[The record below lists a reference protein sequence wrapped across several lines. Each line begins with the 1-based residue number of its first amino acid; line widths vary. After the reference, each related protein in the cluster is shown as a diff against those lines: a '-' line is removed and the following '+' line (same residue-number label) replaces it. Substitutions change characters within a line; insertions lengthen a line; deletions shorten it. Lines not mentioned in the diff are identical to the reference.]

1 VSELQDEMARKSVVC
16 DTEKLT
22 LEKACVDVYEDGF
35 FKAVKQA
42 LTLTPEI
49 DPFRFDIDK
58 MMINPRKTQL
68 LPPLLDLF

>member
-49 DPFRFDIDK
+49 DPFRFDIDQDDDQPEK
-58 MMINPRKTQL
+58 DPAPTSTA
-68 LPPLLDLF
+68 